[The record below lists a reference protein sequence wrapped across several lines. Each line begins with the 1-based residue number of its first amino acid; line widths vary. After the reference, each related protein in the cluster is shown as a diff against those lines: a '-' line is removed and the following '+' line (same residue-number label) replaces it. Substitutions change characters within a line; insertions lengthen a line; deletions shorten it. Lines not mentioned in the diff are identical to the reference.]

1 MTPSLLSLFSLF
13 VIGLPLGAAIA
24 WIISQKKNKT
34 ELATAQQA
42 LEEVALNLRQAEQN
56 LRQAEQTQ
64 HQKEI
69 EFVRLQERLQA
80 QETMLAHQA
89 HEFKEAINAYKERL
103 EQQKLMLEKEKAT
116 HEKEKQLLNEKND
129 QLQYTQQQ
137 LSTEVT
143 HLTTVLEKERK
154 QTEEK
159 IQLLQNAEEQ
169 LTQRFKNLANDI
181 LEDKTK
187 RFTEQ
192 NHSNLQQLLEPLR
205 LRINEFQGKV
215 EEVYVQESKDRSA
228 LSEQVR
234 HLAALNQQLS
244 SEAHNLTKALKGQTK
259 SQGNWGEMILERVLE
274 LSGLRK
280 GYEYDTQES
289 HTREDGSRAQPDVIL
304 HLPENKHLIIDA
316 KVSLNAYELYVNHE
330 DASQKEA
337 AIKKHIES
345 IRTHIKGLS
354 ERNYQKI
361 YGLQSLD
368 FVLMFIPIEPA
379 FIIAISNDTLLW
391 QEAWKKNVLLVS
403 PSTLL
408 FVVRTIAHLWR
419 QEQLNQNAQEISK
432 RGSELYDKFV
442 GFVQDIDHIGKHL
455 DKAQEAHQN
464 AYKKLT
470 DGRGNLTRQAQ
481 QLVKLGL
488 KPTKQLPPTLVS
500 LADDFD
506 ADDTDKEN

>member
-1 MTPSLLSLFSLF
+1 MIPSFISFFSLF
-13 VIGLPLGAAIA
+13 AFTIGLPIGAVIT
-24 WIISQKKNKT
+24 WLISQKKNKT
-34 ELATAQQA
+34 DLATSEQKLYQA
-42 LEEVALNLRQAEQN
+42 EQDLRQAEQN
-56 LRQAEQTQ
+56 LHQAQQHQ
-64 HQKEI
+64 HQKDI
-69 EFVRLQERLQA
+69 ECARLQERLNA
-80 QETMLAHQA
+80 QEAA
-89 HEFKEAINAYKERL
+89 
-103 EQQKLMLEKEKAT
+103 
-116 HEKEKQLLNEKND
+116 
-129 QLQYTQQQ
+129 
-137 LSTEVT
+137 
-143 HLTTVLEKERK
+143 LEKERL

-169 LTQRFKNLANDI
+169 LTQRFKNLANEI

-192 NHSNLQQLLEPLR
+192 NHANLQQLLEPLR

-228 LSEQVR
+228 LSGQVK
-234 HLAALNQQLS
+234 HLMELNQKLS
-244 SEAHNLTKALKGQTK
+244 SEAHNLTSALKGQTK
-259 SQGNWGEMILERVLE
+259 SQGNWGEMILERVLA

-316 KVSLNAYELYVNHE
+316 KVSLNAYELSVTHE
-330 DASQKEA
+330 NDPPQKEA

-361 YGLQSLD
+361 YALQSLD
-368 FVLMFIPIEPA
+368 FVLMFIPIEAA
-379 FIIAISNDTLLW
+379 FMIAISSDTLLW

-419 QEQLNQNAQEISK
+419 QEQLSQNAQEISK
-432 RGSELYDKFV
+432 RGSDLYDKFV

-470 DGRGNLTRQAQ
+470 DGRGNLVRQAE
-481 QLVKLGL
+481 QLVKLGI
-488 KPTKQLPPTLVS
+488 KPTKQLPPTLVNLIDES
-500 LADDFD
+500 DTNGP
-506 ADDTDKEN
+506 DTD